1 MSRKTL
7 LFNSFLR
14 HTLHRTEGSL
24 GLMENLTGCS
34 ANEKENAEL
43 IERLSQAI
51 KYVKTFSASGKV
63 LKLLSFICSGLRETL
78 FFTHL
83 F

>member
-1 MSRKTL
+1 MSRRTF

-14 HTLHRTEGSL
+14 RTLHRAEGSL

-51 KYVKTFSASGKV
+51 KYVKTFSFSSKV
-63 LKLLSFICSGLRETL
+63 LTFISHLQWIVRE
-78 FFTHL
+78 FIF
-83 F
+83 